1 VAGLRPHGGISRRP
15 REDGLNTVV
24 HRRSA
29 FALLGILGAL
39 IAINVPFLGSDPW
52 PFRTPK
58 PDTGGVLG
66 PLVRA
71 ADGRWDLGVVRSP
84 AILAG
89 VLLGA
94 VALVGWR
101 RVRWSAGWLSVL
113 TLVVAVMVIAPA
125 VLLQVGL
132 RDATAPWFHT
142 NDSTYQIE
150 LAGELVLDGKTPYG
164 HDYAGSGLERF
175 YSRNGSLPPPNERR
189 QVALMHFAYF
199 PGTALTAAAW
209 RLLPSPWDDYRLF
222 VFLATLGCLL
232 AFLLFPAPPEVRLA
246 LGAAVAL
253 SPLLVRGAWFGTADA
268 PSLFCLV
275 LAFGLLTRSRLL
287 WAAGFLAAAV
297 LLKQF
302 ALIAVPFFAVM
313 LLQRRASRSALLSTA
328 AVFVAVLAAG
338 FLPFLIADPGALW
351 EDTVRYGAGT
361 YRILG
366 YGLSAL
372 LLNLDVIDDRYG
384 PYPFAWLVALVW
396 LPVTLYALG
405 QQRRSNEL
413 WEGAAAFT
421 VSIFLL
427 LFIARVFQ
435 TSYLAWPLTG
445 IAVAAALA
453 ATRSRPGE

>member
-1 VAGLRPHGGISRRP
+1 V
-15 REDGLNTVV
+15 NVVV

-29 FALLGILGAL
+29 FALLGVLGAL
-39 IAINVPFLGSDPW
+39 VALNVPLLGSDPW

-58 PDTGGVLG
+58 ADTGGVLG

-84 AILAG
+84 AVIAG

-101 RVRWSAGWLSVL
+101 RVRWSARWLTVL
-113 TLVVAVMVIAPA
+113 TLLVVVLVAAPA

-164 HDYAGSGLERF
+164 HDYTGSGLERF
-175 YSRNGSLPPPNERR
+175 YTRNGSLPPPNERR
-189 QVALMHFAYF
+189 QVALTHFAYF
-199 PGTALTAAAW
+199 PGAALTAAAW

-222 VFLATLGCLL
+222 VFLATLGCAL

-253 SPLLVRGAWFGTADA
+253 SPFLVRGAWFGTADA
-268 PSLFCLV
+268 PSLLCLV
-275 LAFGLLTRSRLL
+275 LAFGLLARGRLL
-287 WAAGFLAAAV
+287 WAAGFLAGAV

-302 ALIAVPFFAVM
+302 ALVAVPFFAVM
-313 LLQRRASRSALLSTA
+313 ALQRRASRGGLLWSA
-328 AVFVAVLAAG
+328 AVFAAVLAAG
-338 FLPFLIADPGALW
+338 FVPFLVADAGALW
-351 EDTVRYGAGT
+351 DDTVRYGAGT

-384 PYPFAWLVALVW
+384 PYPFAWLAALVW
-396 LPVTLYALG
+396 LPVTLYLLW
-405 QQRRSNEL
+405 QQRRSNDL

-421 VSIFLL
+421 VSIFVL

-435 TSYLAWPLTG
+435 TSYLVWPLTG
-445 IAVAAALA
+445 IALAAALA
-453 ATRSRPGE
+453 ASFRRPG